1 MNAKLPAAAKAH
13 SWRSGAGLGK
23 AVRRRREGAGLTI
36 SELARRAGVGRKF
49 LHELEAG
56 KDTLR
61 ADKVFDVLSALG
73 LELTVHASRGSG
85 AAGAKAWLKRNR
97 AALHAY
103 NEHVERDGVFSEGL
117 RSF

>member
-13 SWRSGAGLGK
+13 SWRNGRTLGA
-23 AVRRRREGAGLTI
+23 AVRRAREGAGLTI

-49 LHELEAG
+49 MHELEAG

-61 ADKVFDVLSALG
+61 ADKVFDVLSVLG
-73 LELTVHASRGSG
+73 LELGVLPARRGRT
-85 AAGAKAWLKRNR
+85 AGAEAWLKRNR
-97 AALHAY
+97 AALDAY
-103 NEHVERDGVFSEGL
+103 NEHIEKHGVFSEGL